1 MLQGSEIIIILLL
14 ALVVLGPQRL
24 PDAARKLAAWSVELR
39 KAARDLRMG
48 LESEV
53 GDLRTLREDLEAPL
67 RSVKEELGQ
76 VGREIDA
83 TSADVSRLGWVGPE
97 PKSGP
102 TPADALSDLDRI
114 EGVDRATDDAAPA
127 EPVGKDDEDTGA

>member
-1 MLQGSEIIIILLL
+1 MLQGSEIIIIILL

-39 KAARDLRMG
+39 KAARDLRLG
-48 LESEV
+48 LEAEV

-67 RSVKEELGQ
+67 RSVRDELGQ

-102 TPADALSDLDRI
+102 TAADALSDLDRI
-114 EGVDRATDDAAPA
+114 EGVDPSAEEDTSV